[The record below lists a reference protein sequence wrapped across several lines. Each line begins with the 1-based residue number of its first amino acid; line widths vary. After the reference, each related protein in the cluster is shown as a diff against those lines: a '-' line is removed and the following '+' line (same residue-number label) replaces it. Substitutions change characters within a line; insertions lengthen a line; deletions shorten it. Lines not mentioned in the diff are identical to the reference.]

1 MGFLLCITKQVL
13 KVDIKKKTYLMVIS
27 LKLNKH

>member
-13 KVDIKKKTYLMVIS
+13 KVDIKKNI
-27 LKLNKH
+27 LNGYKFKIK